1 MIITEYSVGME
12 SKYSMSTKT
21 TASISSNAQPVVKLP
36 GVKDM
41 YVSSKDDECENG
53 FLSSMN
59 YFLDKHGEVSQVDQP
74 RDNSDKTDIPTK
86 VKFQTLS
93 YLLRILFGKV
103 FAGENTDFRSFLDEI
118 SSGSNRGY
126 MLETTHASYTYEES
140 QELSFSTAGVV
151 KTVDGKE
158 INFGINFSMSESFK
172 QEFQIDTARIREYSL
187 MDPLVINLDAETVNL
202 SDQTFMFDLNCDGE
216 LDEISQLGYGSAFL
230 ALDKNGNGVID
241 DGSELFGAKT
251 GNGFY
256 ELSLYDEDGNGWI
269 DEADDIFDKLKIM
282 TVDEDGKQRLIDLKK
297 GDVGAIFLG
306 YADTQYNM
314 NNSDNELNGVI
325 RRTGVFMRESGSV
338 GTIQHVDLAVS

>member
-12 SKYSMSTKT
+12 SKYSMTTKA
-21 TASISSNAQPVVKLP
+21 TASVSQSMQKVAKLP

-41 YVSSKDDECENG
+41 YVSSNKDDSDGE

-59 YFLDKHGEVSQVDQP
+59 YFLDKHGEVSQVD
-74 RDNSDKTDIPTK
+74 RVSDSSDRSDVPTK

-93 YLLRILFGKV
+93 YLLRIIFGKV
-103 FAGENTDFRSFLDEI
+103 LHGGNDDFRRTIDELF
-118 SSGSNRGY
+118 SGSAGNY
-126 MLETTHASYTYEES
+126 MVETTHAQYCYEES
-140 QELSFSTAGVV
+140 QELSFSTAGIVR
-151 KTVDGKE
+151 TADGKE

-172 QEFQIDTARIREYSL
+172 EEYQIDTARIREYSL
-187 MDPLVINLDAETVNL
+187 MDPLVINLNTDSVSI
-202 SDQTFMFDLNCDGE
+202 SDQTFMFDLDCDGK
-216 LDEISQLGYGSAFL
+216 LDEISNVGSGSAFL
-230 ALDKNGNGVID
+230 ALDKDGNGKID

-256 ELSLYDEDGNGWI
+256 ELSLYDDDGNGWI
-269 DEADDIFDKLKIM
+269 DEADEIFDKLKIM

-306 YADTQYNM
+306 YADTQYNL
-314 NNSDNELNGVI
+314 NNSDKELGGVI
-325 RRTGVFMRESGSV
+325 RRTGVFVRESGLA